1 MQKPQSLRAH
11 LVAANPKLKNDP
23 DKLHL
28 FVDTGN
34 ALGTATE
41 GHSFA
46 YRYTVTILIMD
57 YEGEVDA
64 LMVPLLAWVKV
75 YQPELVANPDKRQT
89 GVKFEV
95 DFNNNKTADISIEM
109 ELTESRIVTKDENG
123 VLNIRAGKEVQP
135 TPDYSDQEFWT
146 LQAED
151 GTLLAE
157 WYTPS

>member
-75 YQPELVANPDKRQT
+75 YQPELVANLDKRQT
-89 GVKFEV
+89 GIKFEV

-109 ELTESRIVTKDENG
+109 ELTESRIVTKDVNG
-123 VLNIRAGKEVQP
+123 GSQHPRRQGGATHAGLFGSGILDTAGRRRHP
-135 TPDYSDQEFWT
+135 
-146 LQAED
+146 AR
-151 GTLLAE
+151 
-157 WYTPS
+157 